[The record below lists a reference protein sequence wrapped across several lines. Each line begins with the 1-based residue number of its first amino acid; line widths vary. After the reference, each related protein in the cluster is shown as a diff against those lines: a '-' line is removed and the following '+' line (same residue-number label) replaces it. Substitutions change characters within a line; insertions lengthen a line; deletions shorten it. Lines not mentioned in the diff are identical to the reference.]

1 METITKELVKKAEAL
16 LELTNRNEQ
25 AISGRI
31 LPIGMQVF
39 KAQKLN
45 TDQAKELG
53 AIMLALLTIWKSKA
67 QS

>member
-1 METITKELVKKAEAL
+1 METIAKELVKKAEAL
-16 LELTNRNEQ
+16 LELTNSNEQ

-39 KAQKLN
+39 KSQKLN

-53 AIMLALLTIWKSKA
+53 AIMLALLSIWKNKA
-67 QS
+67 HT

>member
-16 LELTNRNEQ
+16 LELTNRNET

-39 KAQKLN
+39 KSQKLN
-45 TDQAKELG
+45 TEQAKELG
-53 AIMLALLTIWKSKA
+53 AIMLALLSIWEK
-67 QS
+67 QPRI